1 MNWRTALQRSL
12 FSSLDEETIVVDSSM
27 TAYSRGVTGSA
38 AKHASQQMTKAGI
51 VAEKDRV
58 IILAA
63 RENFFRDGYA
73 GASMDAI
80 AASAGVSVKTVYS
93 HFSNKDQLFA
103 KVMIAAAAQDDLVK
117 RFPWFQQHTKQGV
130 RAAGCEYLA
139 HLLSEEQLALYRA
152 VTRDAIR
159 FPELGQ
165 QYHRTVAM
173 GRTSILTSYF
183 ERLFRARGWT
193 KRSVTQD
200 SMLYE
205 GILRAGIFEAAL
217 HGLTE
222 VNRKVLQRHASRAA
236 DILWKLFTHSER

>member
-1 MNWRTALQRSL
+1 
-12 FSSLDEETIVVDSSM
+12 M
-27 TAYSRGVTGSA
+27 TR
-38 AKHASQQMTKAGI
+38 AGI

-103 KVMIAAAAQDDLVK
+103 KVMIGACTDNPFEVAAAPQEDLLE

-130 RAAGCEYLA
+130 HAAGCEYLA

-183 ERLFRARGWT
+183 ESLFRARGWT

-236 DILWKLFTHSER
+236 DILWKLFTHIER